1 MGRGVCD
8 LVGGGV
14 GGGFSGGLGALVGGL
29 VIKVHVW
36 ALWGLAQPLL
46 HQWVFLQPQLQPLLP
61 S

>member
-1 MGRGVCD
+1 M
-8 LVGGGV
+8 VGGGV